1 MTDMFRVRLGSLAI
15 VIALS
20 TTVPWSS
27 VFAGDGG
34 PLRLSERVDVT
45 LGPLPFSASCG
56 FEVYVHVTGKT
67 DVLLFLDPSGN
78 VVREVDTIPGLKAT
92 FFAPSTGKSVDRN
105 LQSVVSEDYLADGT
119 ARTTAT
125 GDLSII
131 HLAGGAP
138 LQIRAGRQV
147 SIDEII
153 GHLPVVIDGRSVSI
167 PIVGNTIKII
177 SADGVAQ
184 GDLVEAICSALH

>member
-1 MTDMFRVRLGSLAI
+1 MTDTFRVRLGSLAI
-15 VIALS
+15 VVALS

-27 VFAGDGG
+27 VFAADGG
-34 PLRLSERVDVT
+34 PLRLSEPVDVT
-45 LGPLPFSASCG
+45 LGPVPFHCG

-105 LQSVVSEDYLADGT
+105 VQSVVTEEYLPDGT
-119 ARTTAT
+119 ARTTIT
-125 GDLSII
+125 GDLSLL

-147 SIDEII
+147 SIDEVI
-153 GHLPVVIDGRSVSI
+153 GHLSVVIDGRPVNI
-167 PIVGNTIKII
+167 PIVGNTIKLI
-177 SADGVAQ
+177 SFDGVAN
-184 GDLVEAICSALH
+184 GNFVASICSALQ